1 MIDEQDKRRR
11 RKRKELSPALSTTS
25 TNSSDTKPPSTKKP
39 RRKPTKNTPKTTTTT
54 TTSNR
59 KARATSAGSAS
70 SNDGLECSEDVEEE
84 ESECSAE
91 KCRQPV
97 AEEISWVQCDSC
109 QGWFHCLCVGLTK
122 KVAEKIE
129 SYCCI
134 SCKGGTQPKSD
145 AIVQTTTMAGT
156 GTAAANLLGKRR
168 GMIELQRALQNT
180 LSNPKT

>member
-1 MIDEQDKRRR
+1 MPEEQDKRRR

-25 TNSSDTKPPSTKKP
+25 STNSSDAKPPTAKKP
-39 RRKPTKNTPKTTTTT
+39 RQKPTTTKITPKTTI
-54 TTSNR
+54 R

-70 SNDGLECSEDVEEE
+70 SIDGLECSEDVVEEE
-84 ESECSAE
+84 ESECSAS

-97 AEEISWVQCDSC
+97 AEEISWVQCDTC

-134 SCKGGTQPKSD
+134 GCKSESSLQLVTVRNDPPGSASNSP
-145 AIVQTTTMAGT
+145 
-156 GTAAANLLGKRR
+156 GKRR

-180 LSNPKT
+180 LSNSKT

>member
-1 MIDEQDKRRR
+1 MHFYPQPPVVEEQDKRRR

-25 TNSSDTKPPSTKKP
+25 TNSSDAKPPAAKKP
-39 RRKPTKNTPKTTTTT
+39 RKKQIKSTHKTSRK
-54 TTSNR
+54 S
-59 KARATSAGSAS
+59 RATSAGSAS

-97 AEEISWVQCDSC
+97 AEEISWVQCDTC

-134 SCKGGTQPKSD
+134 SCKGTSTQK
-145 AIVQTTTMAGT
+145 
-156 GTAAANLLGKRR
+156 TAALNVSSGGAVSNSPGKRR
-168 GMIELQRALQNT
+168 GMFELQRALQNT
-180 LSNPKT
+180 LSSSKT